1 MHHTF
6 IVTFLLFL
14 YVDPSKADP
23 LSVKRVRIEIQ
34 QILREEPYQTQFRDA
49 PSEIVVPP
57 TPTQTPTKAR
67 PASAAAPSPVSEV
80 SWVILWVLIGVLVL
94 VLVLWLV
101 QEYLRTRQSKLTAQI
116 NDYDAVAPKRQTPAT
131 SLLAPES
138 LAQQGLFA
146 EAIHA
151 LLLLTLNRISQ
162 RRSSLESSS
171 TSRELLQERELFAE
185 TYHEI
190 TLLVDVVE
198 RSRFGGRSVHQADFD
213 SCLVAYRLLET
224 KLP

>member
-1 MHHTF
+1 MRHTF
-6 IVTFLLFL
+6 ILTILLFL
-14 YVDPSKADP
+14 YTDFSNADP
-23 LSVKRVRIEIQ
+23 LPVKRVHSEIQ
-34 QILREEPYQTQFRDA
+34 QILSEESYQTQFRDA
-49 PSEIVVPP
+49 PSKAVVPP
-57 TPTQTPTKAR
+57 TPTQTPTKVR
-67 PASAAAPSPVSEV
+67 PASAEPSPVSEI
-80 SWVILWVLIGVLVL
+80 SWVMLWVLIGVFVL

-101 QEYLRTRQSKLTAQI
+101 QEHLRSRQSKLTTQTY
-116 NDYDAVAPKRQTPAT
+116 NVVAPERQTPAT

-151 LLLLTLNRISQ
+151 LLLLTLHRISQ
-162 RRSSLESSS
+162 RRSSMEASS

-185 TYHEI
+185 TYHEM

-198 RSRFGGRSVHQADFD
+198 RSRFGGRAVHQADFD